1 MARMREKEEMREVL
15 KKEEIEEK
23 EQNGESQP

>member
-1 MARMREKEEMREVL
+1 VARMREKEEMREVL

>member
-1 MARMREKEEMREVL
+1 MREKEEMREVL